1 MELITEN
8 RFRMKRALLEIV
20 PEKIISFSQ
29 VDIKEL
35 NGSPLKV
42 IINSK
47 FIPFQ
52 NKKNEWEIRSNNKIH
67 SKIAIG
73 KIGFIIGSWNFS
85 DNSTNNMHESI
96 LKLEYDWT
104 MKQKLDDYFNTLWER
119 SSEVK

>member
-8 RFRMKRALLEIV
+8 RFRMKQALLEIM

-35 NGSPLKV
+35 NNISLKV

-47 FIPFQ
+47 FSVLQ
-52 NKKNEWEIRSNNKIH
+52 NKNNEWDIRTNNKIH

-73 KIGFIIGSWNFS
+73 KKGFIIGSWNFS

-96 LKLEYDWT
+96 LKIEYDWNI
-104 MKQKLDDYFNTLWER
+104 KQKLEEYFDTLWER
-119 SSEVK
+119 STELK